1 MKNII
6 IITAFSLILAGCA
19 TNGDQM
25 YYDTVRSVSKD
36 NTVAQSACWAAV
48 GEIAKGSDSTVK
60 ATAIALAE
68 RCKNDSI
75 KIKPPIRNW
84 LGF

>member
-6 IITAFSLILAGCA
+6 IVTVCSLILAGCA
-19 TNGDQM
+19 TGSDQM
-25 YYDTVRSVSKD
+25 YYDAVRSVSKD
-36 NTVAQSACWAAV
+36 NTVAQSACWATV
-48 GEIAKGSDSTVK
+48 GEIAKSSDSTVK

-75 KIKPPIRNW
+75 KINPPTRNW